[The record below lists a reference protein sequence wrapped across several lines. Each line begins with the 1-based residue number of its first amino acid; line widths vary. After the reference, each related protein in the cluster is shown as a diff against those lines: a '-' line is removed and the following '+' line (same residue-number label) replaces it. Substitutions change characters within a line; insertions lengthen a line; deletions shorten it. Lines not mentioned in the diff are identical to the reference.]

1 MRITPFRN
9 TKQSKTMMV
18 NFFYFR
24 QSIDVRFMDT
34 NLSVGQARCSSGGT
48 QTSYCSVHI
57 ARNYMDLKCDMVKW
71 HRITSHIRVVCWGEK
86 IGRIRTQRLLSTV
99 VLFGSMTFTWWWS
112 AQWSRSSG
120 KIGTLITADGRNG
133 RGQSMALTSR
143 PMRVWSHFP
152 VIIPSIPPAK
162 QRPIEYD

>member
-1 MRITPFRN
+1 MRITPLRN
-9 TKQSKTMMV
+9 TKQSKTMMG

-99 VLFGSMTFTWWWS
+99 VFLAPWHSHDDDLLNDRDQAAKSERWS
-112 AQWSRSSG
+112 PLTVVTVEDNRWPWHLDLCAY
-120 KIGTLITADGRNG
+120 D
-133 RGQSMALTSR
+133 LTS
-143 PMRVWSHFP
+143 P
-152 VIIPSIPPAK
+152 
-162 QRPIEYD
+162 